1 MMDESLTLQ
10 VRYIATFQN
19 VDMTKNFYFS
29 YTYDLT
35 NTLQVNMTMPSNN
48 NNDRQS
54 NTKIPF
60 RYNDMFVWNQ
70 YLLKAGFKDINSRSG
85 WILPLIYGFV
95 DQASK
100 LNDFDALIHS
110 HARLNIEISV
120 FGRNVVITLIA
131 RRSRHFAGA
140 RFLKRGVNDMVTMY
154 N

>member
-1 MMDESLTLQ
+1 
-10 VRYIATFQN
+10 
-19 VDMTKNFYFS
+19 MTKNFYFS

-35 NTLQVNMTMPSNN
+35 NTLQVNMSGPG
-48 NNDRQS
+48 NNDAHG
-54 NTKIPF
+54 NKIPF

-70 YLLKAGFKDINSRSG
+70 YLLKSGFKDINSQSG

-100 LNDFDALIHS
+100 LKRLSTLIHPCTDF
-110 HARLNIEISV
+110 IQEISV

-140 RFLKRGVNDMVTMY
+140 RFLKRGVNDMVMLHTFVLRLETKIY
-154 N
+154 CKGICCE